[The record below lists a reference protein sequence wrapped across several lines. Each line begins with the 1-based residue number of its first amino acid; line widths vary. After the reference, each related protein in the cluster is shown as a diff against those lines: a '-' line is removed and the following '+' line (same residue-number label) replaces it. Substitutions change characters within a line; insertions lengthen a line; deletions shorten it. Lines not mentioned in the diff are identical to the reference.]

1 MEEAIKRLRRR
12 LWSWRA
18 VMFPAIALALG
29 ALVNLLGYGLP
40 VRTKADAAFA
50 EVVQHL
56 IKVIGSV
63 LPPFHWWLGL
73 SPQPSLVQR
82 VSIGNFLTLAFFGL
96 VLWSAY
102 ATYTI
107 QRDLA
112 RHRKNKEEAENE
124 LEKEAYKK
132 QRRG

>member
-1 MEEAIKRLRRR
+1 MEETIKRLRRR

-18 VMFPAIALALG
+18 VMFPAMALVLG
-29 ALVNLLGYGLP
+29 ALVNLIGYGLP
-40 VRTKADAAFA
+40 IHSKADAIFA
-50 EVVQHL
+50 EAAQRFISAITNTL
-56 IKVIGSV
+56 TPLK
-63 LPPFHWWLGL
+63 WWLGL
-73 SPQPSLVQR
+73 SPQP
-82 VSIGNFLTLAFFGL
+82 TLAQGVSVGNLLALALIGL

-112 RHRKNKEEAENE
+112 RHRKNKQEAEDE
-124 LEKEAYKK
+124 LAKETYKK